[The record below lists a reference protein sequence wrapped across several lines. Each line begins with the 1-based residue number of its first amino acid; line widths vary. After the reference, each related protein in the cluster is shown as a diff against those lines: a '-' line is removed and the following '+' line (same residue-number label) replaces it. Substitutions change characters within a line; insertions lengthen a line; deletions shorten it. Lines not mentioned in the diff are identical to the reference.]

1 MCMIVCMTVCTGL
14 AMDGA
19 NAYPE
24 MGIYQEFI
32 TVDNIIELFE
42 KYGVQRDFDLLSV
55 DVGMCYDRLD

>member
-1 MCMIVCMTVCTGL
+1 VCTGL